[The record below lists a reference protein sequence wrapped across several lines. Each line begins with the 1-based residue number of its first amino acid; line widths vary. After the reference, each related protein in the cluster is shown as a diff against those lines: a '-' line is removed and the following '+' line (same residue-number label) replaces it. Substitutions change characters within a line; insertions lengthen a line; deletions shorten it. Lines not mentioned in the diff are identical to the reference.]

1 MVGRN
6 RVSQLETILR
16 EWLSEPAITLMCGD
30 WRNGCIM
37 EILPEGPVTLTREKY
52 PEPFSGLRDIELPG
66 QPHHLHINLDKLAQV
81 VYAITPCV
89 CYGYRP
95 SFEVRFNDQETNT
108 TAFAL
113 ALRQPYLG
121 RKTNRSALIAYFRRL
136 LDHHQRFSGITRFHV
151 DSQPAQGKLSA
162 HGWEEI
168 LDCFVAA
175 GGSDSFDRAL
185 FPNSNLSNHV
195 PSFEEHAHV

>member
-1 MVGRN
+1 MVGPS

-37 EILPEGPVTLTREKY
+37 EILPDGPATLTREKY

-95 SFEVRFNDQETNT
+95 SFEVRFNDENSGT

-113 ALRQPYLG
+113 AVRQPYLG
-121 RKTNRSALIAYFRRL
+121 RKTNRSALISYFRRL
-136 LDHHQRFSGITRFHV
+136 LDHHRRFSAITRFHV
-151 DSQPAQGKLSA
+151 DRLPDQGSPNA
-162 HGWEEI
+162 DGWEDI
-168 LDCFVAA
+168 RSCFVAA
-175 GGSDSFDRAL
+175 GGPAAFDRSP
-185 FPNSNLSNHV
+185 FPFSSLSHQI
-195 PSFEEHAHV
+195 PAFEEHAHV

>member
-1 MVGRN
+1 MGTN

-16 EWLSEPAITLMCGD
+16 EWLSEPSITLICGD

-66 QPHHLHINLDKLAQV
+66 QPHHLHINLDKLATV

-95 SFEVRFNDQETNT
+95 SFEIRFNDAESDT
-108 TAFAL
+108 TAFAV

-121 RKTNRSALIAYFRRL
+121 RKTNRSAVVAYFRKL
-136 LDHHQRFSGITRFHV
+136 LDHQQRFSSMTRFQV
-151 DSQPAQGKLSA
+151 EPQPGTGKPQG
-162 HGWEEI
+162 WPEI
-168 LDCFVAA
+168 LDCLVAA
-175 GGSDSFDRAL
+175 GGSNVFDRSP
-185 FPNSNLSNHV
+185 FSSLSGQFS
-195 PSFEEHAHV
+195 SFEETAHA